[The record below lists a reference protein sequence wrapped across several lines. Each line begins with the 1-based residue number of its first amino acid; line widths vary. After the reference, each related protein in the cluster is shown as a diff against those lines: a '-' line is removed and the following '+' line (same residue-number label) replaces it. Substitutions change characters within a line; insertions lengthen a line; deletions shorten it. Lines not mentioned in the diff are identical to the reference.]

1 MQDGCK
7 PAGRYKTGG
16 LGPPMELH
24 RLSDMQGFDFET
36 MSQGDRY
43 RIVASTVV
51 PRPIAWVTT
60 QSADGVVNAAPFSF
74 FNVFGDDPV
83 VVGLGLLQRGG
94 GAFKDTAANI
104 LDRQEFVIQ
113 LVPERLVAA
122 MNATCIDAPPGISE
136 IELVGLHTTPSVK
149 IAPPRITE
157 SPVAFE
163 CRVLHAIPNGAH
175 QVIVLGQ
182 VLHAHI
188 GRAYLTGDPARPRID
203 TPALGLV
210 GRMHGRG
217 VYART
222 DSTFEIDRP
231 AAWTTP
237 G

>member
-1 MQDGCK
+1 MFETQD
-7 PAGRYKTGG
+7 
-16 LGPPMELH
+16 
-24 RLSDMQGFDFET
+24 FDFET

-60 QSADGVVNAAPFSF
+60 QSAAGVVNAAPFSF

-83 VVGLGLLQRGG
+83 VVGLGLLQRGAGMKEG

-104 LDRQEFVIQ
+104 LEHREFVIQ

-122 MNATCIDAPPGISE
+122 MNATCIDAPPGVSE
-136 IELVGLHTTPSVK
+136 VELAGLHTTPSMKV
-149 IAPPRITE
+149 APPRITE

-182 VLHAHI
+182 VVQAHI
-188 GRAYLTGDPARPRID
+188 ARAYLSGDPDRPRID

-222 DSTFEIDRP
+222 DSTFELDRP
-231 AAWTTP
+231 AAWTP
-237 G
+237 PA